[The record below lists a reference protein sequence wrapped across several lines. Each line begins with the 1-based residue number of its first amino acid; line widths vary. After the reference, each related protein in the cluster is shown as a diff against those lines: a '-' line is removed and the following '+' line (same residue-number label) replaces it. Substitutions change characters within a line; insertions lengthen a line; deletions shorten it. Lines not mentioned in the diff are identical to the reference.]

1 MVTAALLAQASIG
14 LADTVPDPI
23 IVTGRGLAHSLGVLA
38 YDVVTID
45 RARIRASASG
55 RLEDVL
61 RDVAGLQSFRRSD
74 SRSANATSQ
83 SITLRGLGGNAASR
97 ALLVLDGVPQSDPF
111 GGWISFPAYA
121 TDRLGQIRVTRGGGS
136 GTWGPGALAGT
147 VELFSA
153 TPSDLEP
160 AEAAVALG
168 SRESRDLRGSL
179 SLEERSTFITASAA
193 FASGNGFI
201 PIARERRGPVDHAAP
216 YRQVSGAIRAVT
228 TLGPSTELQANLSA
242 FDDHRNRGFDFSDNS
257 GRGVDGSLRLVGTG
271 ALRWSLLGY
280 AQKRRFASQSAS
292 IDPTRTTATPT
303 LDQYSV
309 PSVGWGA
316 RGDIVVLSGKV
327 DLRLGSD
334 VRAVRGETNESYSY
348 VAGLPTRQ
356 RVAGGRSVTMG
367 AFADATVT
375 QDALTANL
383 SGRVDQWSIRRG
395 RLFEQTIAGATLT
408 NTEFANRDGWEP
420 TGRAALAFRARSG
433 VILRAAAYRGWRLPT
448 LNELYR
454 PFRAGAD
461 ATAAN
466 AALKPETLTGAE
478 VGVDWTVFAD
488 ATVSATL
495 FTARLHDAI
504 ANVTIARGPGVFPG
518 VGFVSATGSYRRRE
532 NLATIATKGV
542 ELGFDLRHRP
552 IDLHFAYSYVAAEIA
567 DRAAGRALD
576 GLRPAQTPAQQAT
589 ATIGWT
595 SPHELKLSLTE
606 RATSAQ
612 YEDDLNQRSL
622 GSALTFDAAGS
633 VPAGRHVTIG
643 LRGENLFNRRVA
655 AAIASDGTIERALP
669 RTLWVEFRL
678 K

>member
-375 QDALTANL
+375 QGALTANL

>member
-23 IVTGRGLAHSLGVLA
+23 IVTGRGLAHSLGEIA

-121 TDRLGQIRVTRGGGS
+121 TDRLGQIRITRGGGS

-179 SLEERSTFITASAA
+179 SFKERSTFITASAA
-193 FASGNGFI
+193 SASGSGFI

-271 ALRWSLLGY
+271 ALGWSLLGY

-292 IDPTRTTATPT
+292 IDPTRTTATLT

-309 PSVGWGA
+309 PSIGWGA

-327 DLRLGSD
+327 DLRLGAD
-334 VRAVRGETNESYSY
+334 VRGVRGETNESYSY

-375 QDALTANL
+375 QGALTANL
-383 SGRVDQWSIRRG
+383 SGRVDHWSIRRG

-420 TGRAALAFRARSG
+420 TGRAALAFRAGSG

-495 FTARLHDAI
+495 FTARLQDAI

-518 VGFVSATGSYRRRE
+518 VGFVSAIGSYRRRE
-532 NLATIATKGV
+532 NLATIATRGV

-595 SPHELKLSLTE
+595 SPHELRLSLTG